1 MRCRSRA
8 AAADLQEARDEVAPE
23 MELNGRE
30 ILLCNCERSMP
41 LDAKRVAKACGATG
55 ASDGYTQLCRSQ
67 LDSFRA
73 AVATGRPVL
82 VACTQEA
89 PLFSEVAA
97 EISGD
102 GADIAF
108 TNVRERAGWSDE
120 ADDASPKIAALLA
133 EAALPIR
140 PATTVS
146 MKSEGVCLVY
156 GRDETAIE
164 AARQLAGRLDVTVL
178 LDRPG
183 EILPPRLMDVPIF
196 KGRIVAAKGHLG
208 AFEIV
213 VDGYAPARAS
223 SRGALAFE
231 AERDGAASRCD
242 LILDLTGGT
251 PLFPGHDKRDGYL
264 RPDPRNPA
272 AVQQA
277 LFAMTDL
284 VGEFDKPRFVE
295 FDAALC
301 AHSRSRKT
309 GCTRCLDVCPTSA
322 IRPDGD
328 HVAID
333 PHVCAGCGACHS
345 VCPTGAAGYALP
357 SSIDLLQR
365 LRVLLTTY
373 RDAGGREPLLLV
385 HDGRHGDELIST
397 IARLGCGLP
406 ARVLPFAVNQVTQLG
421 FELFTAA
428 FAYGAA
434 QMTILL
440 PPGRENELEG
450 LAAQIGLAETVLT
463 ALGYGSG
470 RIDLSRERD
479 PSLVEAALYASPG
492 MTPPR
497 PGTFL
502 PMGGKRALIR
512 LALGHLHDVAPAP
525 VAELP
530 LPAGAPFGAVAVDAE
545 GCTLCLAC
553 VGACPTG
560 ALQDNPEKPQLRFQ
574 EDACIQCGLCRNTCP
589 ENVITLVPRLNF
601 RDSARDALILKE
613 EEPFC
618 CIRCG
623 KPFGTKGAIE
633 RIVARLGEKH
643 AMFASPDA
651 VERIKMCSDCRVI
664 AQFETRDDPFAG
676 GERPRTRTTD
686 DDLRER
692 ELARAAALTN
702 GSDTPERTG

>member
-1 MRCRSRA
+1 
-8 AAADLQEARDEVAPE
+8 

-30 ILLCNCERSMP
+30 ILLCNCDRSMP
-41 LDAKRVAKACGATG
+41 LDPKRVAKACGALG
-55 ASDGYTQLCRSQ
+55 AADEHTQLCRSQ

-73 AVATGRPVL
+73 AVATGKPL
-82 VACTQEA
+82 LIACTQEA
-89 PLFSEVAA
+89 PLFSEVSA
-97 EISGD
+97 EIAPD
-102 GADIAF
+102 GADVAF
-108 TNVRERAGWSDE
+108 TNIRERAGWSDE

-133 EAALPIR
+133 EAAVPIR

-146 MKSEGVCLVY
+146 MNSDGVCLVY

-178 LDRPG
+178 LDRLG

-196 KGRIVAAKGHLG
+196 TGRIAAAKGHLG

-213 VDGYAPARAS
+213 VDGYAPVRPS

-231 AERDGAASRCD
+231 AERNGAASRCD

-301 AHSRSRKT
+301 AHSRNRKT

-357 SSIDLLQR
+357 SSVDLLQR

-373 RDAGGREPLLLV
+373 SKAGGSAPLLLV
-385 HDGRHGDELIST
+385 HDERHGEELIHT
-397 IARLGCGLP
+397 MARLGRGLP

-421 FELFTAA
+421 FEFFAAA

-440 PPGRENELEG
+440 PPGKENEVDG
-450 LAAQIGLAETVLT
+450 LAAQIGLAETVLS

-479 PSLVEAALYASPG
+479 PSLVETALHASPA

-497 PGTFL
+497 PGTFI
-502 PMGGKRALIR
+502 PMGSKRTLIR
-512 LALGHLHDVAPAP
+512 LALGHLHDVAPSP
-525 VAELP
+525 VEELP
-530 LPAGAPFGAVAVDAE
+530 LPAGAPFGTVAIDAD

-560 ALQDNPEKPQLRFQ
+560 ALQDNPERPQLRFQ

-589 ENVITLVPRLNF
+589 EDVITLVPRLSF
-601 RDSARDALILKE
+601 RPSARDALVLKE

-623 KPFGTKGAIE
+623 KPFGTKGSIE
-633 RIVARLGEKH
+633 RIVAKLGEKH

-651 VERIKMCSDCRVI
+651 VEWIKMCSDCRVI
-664 AQFETRDDPFAG
+664 AQFKRGNDPFAG
-676 GERPRTRTTD
+676 APRPRTRTTD
-686 DDLRER
+686 DYLRER
-692 ELARAAALTN
+692 ELAGSPAVTN
-702 GSDTPERTG
+702 GSDTPEGSG